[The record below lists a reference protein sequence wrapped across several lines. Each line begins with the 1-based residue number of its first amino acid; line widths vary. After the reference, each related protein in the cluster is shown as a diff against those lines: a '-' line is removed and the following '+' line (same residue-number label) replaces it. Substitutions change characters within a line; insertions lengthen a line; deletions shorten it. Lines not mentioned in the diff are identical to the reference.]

1 MYEPFAGS
9 GTAIIAAENTGRVCY
24 ALEQSPAFVDVA
36 VARWEVY
43 TGEAA
48 TLADDGR
55 TFAAV
60 AQERLS

>member
-1 MYEPFAGS
+1 M
-9 GTAIIAAENTGRVCY
+9 NTGRVCY
-24 ALEQSPAFVDVA
+24 ALEQSPAFVDAA

-55 TFAAV
+55 TFTAV
-60 AQERLS
+60 AQERLL